1 MERIVPKSFEYLT
14 PSLNNTSDLMNRL
27 SSLNMTESSP
37 PKNAQAEHNR
47 KTEHCQRNSNM
58 TEHYQ
63 RNLLNNTL
71 HHRTRRATRGN
82 LPKSATNILKDWLLR
97 NWHDPYPTEDA
108 KDSLAK
114 ATGLKLEQVNNWLI
128 NARRRLLPG
137 ICHKYGL
144 DHSKCKIAKRG
155 GNRGGLVLGKTEEIR
170 TDGFS
175 LSWVAPDECPSPND
189 VTYKIVLKV
198 PDSPEH
204 PSIMLDYLADV
215 MLVNEEL
222 EKQPNDEGL
231 SRQELLCRRGLGE
244 RLYTCSS

>member
-1 MERIVPKSFEYLT
+1 MERIVSPTFEYLT
-14 PSLNNTSDLMNRL
+14 PHLNNTTDLVNRF
-27 SSLNMTESSP
+27 SSFNMTESSHS
-37 PKNAQAEHNR
+37 KNAKAELNR
-47 KTEHCQRNSNM
+47 KTEHYQRNSSM

-63 RNLLNNTL
+63 RNLLNNKL

-97 NWHDPYPTEDA
+97 NWHDPYPTEDE
-108 KDSLAK
+108 KDSLAR

-155 GNRGGLVLGKTEEIR
+155 GNRGGLVKTEEIR

-175 LSWVAPDECPSPND
+175 LSWVAPDECPSPNS
-189 VTYKIVLKV
+189 VTYKVVLKV
-198 PDSPEH
+198 PDSPEL
-204 PSIMLDYLADV
+204 PIMLDYLADV

-222 EKQPNDEGL
+222 EKQPNEEGL

-244 RLYTCSS
+244 RLCPCSP